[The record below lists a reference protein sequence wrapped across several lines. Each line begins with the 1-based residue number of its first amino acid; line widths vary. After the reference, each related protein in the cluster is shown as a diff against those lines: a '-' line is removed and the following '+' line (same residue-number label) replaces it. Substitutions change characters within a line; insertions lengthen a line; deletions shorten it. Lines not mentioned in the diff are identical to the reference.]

1 MAVISLSFSRN
12 ARIAP
17 SFRRHSASKITAF
30 YMFINFQELLMKR
43 KDLIIKYPRTP
54 HIQGSRLQ
62 PGDEDLRQRKFSEIK
77 GRHVVLEEKIDGANS
92 AISFTEDGELR
103 LQSRGHFLTGGARE
117 KHYDLLKQWAAVH
130 KDRFYDVLGDR
141 YVMYGEW
148 MYAKHSIYYDLLPN
162 YFMEFDILDRDTD
175 RFLDTPSRR
184 QLTEE
189 LAISSCRVLASGT
202 FSDMNEILD
211 YLGDS
216 KYISTDHI
224 EHLRENALRLGLD
237 ADRICRET
245 DASRTMEGIYI
256 KVEENGEVVDRM
268 KYVRASF
275 LQTVEESKSH
285 WLDRPIVPN
294 RITVPLSE
302 LFI

>member
-1 MAVISLSFSRN
+1 
-12 ARIAP
+12 
-17 SFRRHSASKITAF
+17 
-30 YMFINFQELLMKR
+30 MKR
-43 KDLIIKYPRTP
+43 EDIIIKYPRTP

-62 PGDEDLRQRKFSEIK
+62 PGDEDLRQRSFSEIQ

-92 AISFTEDGELR
+92 AISFTDGGELR

-130 KDRFYDVLGDR
+130 RDRLYEVLADR

-162 YFMEFDILDRDTD
+162 YFMEFDILDRETD
-175 RFLDTPSRR
+175 RFLDTPSRH
-184 QLTEE
+184 E
-189 LAISSCRVLASGT
+189 LIRDLPVSSCQVLAHGT
-202 FSDMNEILD
+202 FTGMDEILR

-216 KYISTDHI
+216 RYISADHI
-224 EHLRENALRLGLD
+224 AHLREDAERLGLD

-256 KVEENGEVVDRM
+256 KVEENDEVVDRM

-275 LQTVEESKSH
+275 LQTVEESQSH

-294 RITVPLSE
+294 RITVPIAE
-302 LFI
+302 LFV